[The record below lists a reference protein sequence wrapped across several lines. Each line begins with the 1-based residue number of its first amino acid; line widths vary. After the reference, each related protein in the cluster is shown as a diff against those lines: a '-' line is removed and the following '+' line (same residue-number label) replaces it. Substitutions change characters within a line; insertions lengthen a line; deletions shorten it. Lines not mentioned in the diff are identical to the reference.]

1 MLYNCRLLNKSY
13 KTVKRFY
20 FMNKN
25 SNGTAA
31 LKQAESIVREK
42 GYNYNSIVVNPKN

>member
-25 SNGTAA
+25 SNGTTAIE
-31 LKQAESIVREK
+31 QAGTIAKEK
-42 GYNYNSIVVNPKN
+42 NYNYNSIVVNPKN